1 MKSIVIIEDD
11 LAISQMYRMKFE
23 ADGFEVYLAN
33 NGKDGLELIRK
44 FKPAIV
50 LLDLLM
56 AGIDGHKVLE
66 TIRSEAELADTP
78 VMVLTNTESEQSE
91 LAAQKLG
98 VVDYIIKA
106 NETPSQVTAK
116 VKTILGM

>member
-44 FKPAIV
+44 FRPAIV

-66 TIRSEAELADTP
+66 TIRSDAELADTP